1 MKPNKIEFS
10 HNSTDI
16 KGSDG
21 NDEVVETTPDRNVA
35 SQPARDPALVP
46 MPQLDAAAG
55 RELTSLQ
62 RTAEKTNG
70 VVTPANAITMLGVGL
85 TALGCHEFVVGN
97 HSLAVGII
105 AVGAVCDALDGQV
118 ARRTRTANYQVGR
131 YLDIGADGVKAA
143 MLGGALYSSG
153 VYSGVELAM
162 NYGPKALGWLANG
175 ASKFIAKNDPKTSQ
189 AGRVAEVSRWVAPG
203 LAVASSLLVDHGQS
217 AVGEIV
223 RRTSHVATV
232 ASCALGLT
240 AAAGYVKGLVASHKQ
255 KESAALSV
263 IDNAAEF
270 NNGN

>member
-21 NDEVVETTPDRNVA
+21 NDEVAETTPDRNVA
-35 SQPARDPALVP
+35 SQPARDPTLIP

-85 TALGCHEFVVGN
+85 TALG
-97 HSLAVGII
+97 
-105 AVGAVCDALDGQV
+105 
-118 ARRTRTANYQVGR
+118 ANYQVGR

-240 AAAGYVKGLVASHKQ
+240 AAAGYIKGLVTSHKQ
-255 KESAALSV
+255 KESAASSV

>member
-35 SQPARDPALVP
+35 SQPARDPTLIP

-85 TALGCHEFVVGN
+85 TALGCHEFV
-97 HSLAVGII
+97 
-105 AVGAVCDALDGQV
+105 
-118 ARRTRTANYQVGR
+118 ANYQVGR

-255 KESAALSV
+255 KESAASSV